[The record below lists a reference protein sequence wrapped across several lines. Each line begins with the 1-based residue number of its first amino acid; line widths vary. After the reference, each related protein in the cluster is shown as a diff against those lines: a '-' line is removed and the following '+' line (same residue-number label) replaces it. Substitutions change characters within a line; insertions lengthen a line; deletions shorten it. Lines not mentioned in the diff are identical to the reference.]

1 MSSLCSGVQNT
12 QRQCSVWTYQ
22 CWQPSVVRLTTGHYM
37 SYPGGYTGGS
47 YGGWAGGGWGGAQQ
61 QQSSMYAAW
70 AAQAGYST
78 GAGGGGGGGYSSPA
92 PPPPPPP
99 GPDLS
104 NKLQAMASYGGAGGG
119 FGSRGGYSAARGGR
133 GRGAP
138 GGPGGGGGPYDM
150 KKFAAY
156 QTNKRK
162 FDDGGGRGRGRG
174 RGRGGGDVKRGRFD
188 KPRGNKPREGREPE
202 LNIFIDQKFNIWNL
216 PSKAKVVLVS
226 NLPEV
231 GHLLSNNV

>member
-1 MSSLCSGVQNT
+1 
-12 QRQCSVWTYQ
+12 
-22 CWQPSVVRLTTGHYM
+22 
-37 SYPGGYTGGS
+37 
-47 YGGWAGGGWGGAQQ
+47 
-61 QQSSMYAAW
+61 
-70 AAQAGYST
+70 
-78 GAGGGGGGGYSSPA
+78 
-92 PPPPPPP
+92 
-99 GPDLS
+99 
-104 NKLQAMASYGGAGGG
+104 
-119 FGSRGGYSAARGGR
+119 
-133 GRGAP
+133 
-138 GGPGGGGGPYDM
+138 M

-174 RGRGGGDVKRGRFD
+174 RGRGGGDVKRGRFE

-231 GHLLSNNV
+231 GHLLSNDVCTVLFLFSAFVNQTCSTIFSHFTETLRGSDLSEGRTVVP